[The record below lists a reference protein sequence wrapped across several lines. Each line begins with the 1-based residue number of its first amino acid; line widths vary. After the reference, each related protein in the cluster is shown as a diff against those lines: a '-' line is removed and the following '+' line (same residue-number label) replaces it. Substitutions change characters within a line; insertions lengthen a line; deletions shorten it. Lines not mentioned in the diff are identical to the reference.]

1 MSTLENKNNI
11 SESSSKNI
19 MINDNNLNISEEL
32 QFNEKENS
40 IKNENLSINNIN
52 EQIDKFN
59 KNNPEINL
67 NENNVKENIINANI
81 KKEIE
86 NPTNNI
92 KNNNSNNES
101 NIESNKIFLTKGKF
115 MQINPHINL
124 LNDHINKLRD
134 GIYDNTKKVLTLKS
148 SLLDSKN
155 FIKKNSNSVIMDIVN
170 KLYDFRKGMEKE
182 NVGVKEELIEVE
194 KQFNLQLK
202 LHKKLVHEVKNCENK
217 INHLENIVGSHLLE
231 NPNYDF
237 MKKIKKNEENKNN
250 QLTHI

>member
-1 MSTLENKNNI
+1 MSTIENKNNI

-19 MINDNNLNISEEL
+19 IINDNNLNISEEL
-32 QFNEKENS
+32 QFNENENS

-59 KNNPEINL
+59 KNNAEINL
-67 NENNVKENIINANI
+67 NENNVKENIIDSNI
-81 KKEIE
+81 KKEFE
-86 NPTNNI
+86 NPTNN
-92 KNNNSNNES
+92 KKNNES
-101 NIESNKIFLTKGKF
+101 NNESNKIFLTKGKF

-124 LNDHINKLRD
+124 LNNQINILRD

-155 FIKKNSNSVIMDIVN
+155 FIKKNSNSVIMDLVN
-170 KLYDFRKGMEKE
+170 KLYDFRKAMEKE

-202 LHKKLVHEVKNCENK
+202 LHKKLVHEVKNCEHK

>member
-1 MSTLENKNNI
+1 MSTIENKNNI

-19 MINDNNLNISEEL
+19 IINDNKINISEEL
-32 QFNEKENS
+32 QFKENENS
-40 IKNENLSINNIN
+40 KNENLSINNIN

-59 KNNPEINL
+59 KNNPEIN
-67 NENNVKENIINANI
+67 NENNVKENIIVSNI
-81 KKEIE
+81 KKEIG

-92 KNNNSNNES
+92 KNNESNN
-101 NIESNKIFLTKGKF
+101 ESNKIFLTKGKF

-124 LNDHINKLRD
+124 LNNHINILRD

-155 FIKKNSNSVIMDIVN
+155 FIKKNSNSVIMDLVN
-170 KLYDFRKGMEKE
+170 KLYDFRKAMEKE

-202 LHKKLVHEVKNCENK
+202 LHKKLVHEVKNCEHK

>member
-1 MSTLENKNNI
+1 MSTIENKNNI

-19 MINDNNLNISEEL
+19 IINDNNLNISEEL
-32 QFNEKENS
+32 QFNENENS

-67 NENNVKENIINANI
+67 NENNVKENIIVSNI

-86 NPTNNI
+86 NPLNN
-92 KNNNSNNES
+92 KKNNES
-101 NIESNKIFLTKGKF
+101 NNESNKIFLTKGKF

-124 LNDHINKLRD
+124 LNNHINILRD

-155 FIKKNSNSVIMDIVN
+155 FIKKNSNSVIMDLVN
-170 KLYDFRKGMEKE
+170 KLYDFRKAMEKE

-202 LHKKLVHEVKNCENK
+202 LHKKLVHEVKNCEHK

>member
-1 MSTLENKNNI
+1 MSSIEIKNNQ
-11 SESSSKNI
+11 SESSSKN
-19 MINDNNLNISEEL
+19 MIINENNLEISEEL
-32 QFNEKENS
+32 KSDYKEKENS
-40 IKNENLSINNIN
+40 IKNENLSNIN

-59 KNNPEINL
+59 INNPQIDL
-67 NENNVKENIINANI
+67 NEKNKNEIINIEQNI
-81 KKEIE
+81 KKEFE
-86 NPTNNI
+86 NSTNDI
-92 KNNNSNNES
+92 KNNNNSNDTS
-101 NIESNKIFLTKGKF
+101 NILKEGKF

-124 LNDHINKLRD
+124 LNNHINMLRD

-148 SLLDSKN
+148 SLLDSRN
-155 FIKKNSNSVIMDIVN
+155 FIKKNSNSVIMDLVN
-170 KLYDFRKGMEKE
+170 KLYDFRKAMANE
-182 NVGVKEELIEVE
+182 NVGVKEEMVEVE

>member
-1 MSTLENKNNI
+1 MSTIENKNNI

-19 MINDNNLNISEEL
+19 IINDNNLNISEEL
-32 QFNEKENS
+32 QFKENENS
-40 IKNENLSINNIN
+40 KNENLSINNIN

-67 NENNVKENIINANI
+67 NEKNVKENIINANI

-92 KNNNSNNES
+92 KNNESNN
-101 NIESNKIFLTKGKF
+101 ESNKIFLTKGKF

>member
-1 MSTLENKNNI
+1 MSTIENKNNI

-32 QFNEKENS
+32 QFKENENS
-40 IKNENLSINNIN
+40 KNENLSINNID

-67 NENNVKENIINANI
+67 NENNVKENIIVSNI

-92 KNNNSNNES
+92 KNNESNN
-101 NIESNKIFLTKGKF
+101 ESNKIFLSKGKF

-124 LNDHINKLRD
+124 LNNHINILRD

-155 FIKKNSNSVIMDIVN
+155 FIKKNSNSVIMDLVN
-170 KLYDFRKGMEKE
+170 KLYDFRKAMEKE

-202 LHKKLVHEVKNCENK
+202 LHKKLVHEVKNCEHK

>member
-1 MSTLENKNNI
+1 MSTIENKNNI

-32 QFNEKENS
+32 QFKENENS
-40 IKNENLSINNIN
+40 KNENLSINNIN

-59 KNNPEINL
+59 KNNAEINL
-67 NENNVKENIINANI
+67 NENNVKENIIVSNI

-92 KNNNSNNES
+92 KNNESNN
-101 NIESNKIFLTKGKF
+101 ESNKIFLTKGKF

-124 LNDHINKLRD
+124 LNNQINILRD

-155 FIKKNSNSVIMDIVN
+155 FIKKNSNSVIMDLVN
-170 KLYDFRKGMEKE
+170 KLYDFRKAMEKE

-202 LHKKLVHEVKNCENK
+202 LHKKLVHEVKNCEHK

>member
-1 MSTLENKNNI
+1 MSTIENKNNI

-19 MINDNNLNISEEL
+19 IINDNNLNISEEL
-32 QFNEKENS
+32 QFKENENS
-40 IKNENLSINNIN
+40 KNENLSINNIN

-59 KNNPEINL
+59 KNNPEIN
-67 NENNVKENIINANI
+67 NENNVKENIIVSNI
-81 KKEIE
+81 KKEIG

-92 KNNNSNNES
+92 KNNESNN
-101 NIESNKIFLTKGKF
+101 ESNKIFLTKGKF

-124 LNDHINKLRD
+124 LNNHINILRD

-155 FIKKNSNSVIMDIVN
+155 FIKKNSNSVIMDLVN
-170 KLYDFRKGMEKE
+170 KLYDFRKAMEKE

-202 LHKKLVHEVKNCENK
+202 LHKKLVHEVKNCEHK

>member
-1 MSTLENKNNI
+1 MSTIENKNNI

-32 QFNEKENS
+32 QFKENENS
-40 IKNENLSINNIN
+40 KNENLSINNIN

-67 NENNVKENIINANI
+67 NENNVKENIIVSNI

-92 KNNNSNNES
+92 KNNNLNN
-101 NIESNKIFLTKGKF
+101 ESNKIFLSKGKF

-124 LNDHINKLRD
+124 LNNHINILRD

-155 FIKKNSNSVIMDIVN
+155 FIKKNSNSVIMDLVN
-170 KLYDFRKGMEKE
+170 KLYDFRKAMEKE

-202 LHKKLVHEVKNCENK
+202 LHKKLVHEVKNCEHK

>member
-1 MSTLENKNNI
+1 MSTIENKNNI

-19 MINDNNLNISEEL
+19 IINDNNLNISEEL
-32 QFNEKENS
+32 QFNENENS
-40 IKNENLSINNIN
+40 KNENLSINNIN

-67 NENNVKENIINANI
+67 NENNVKENIIVSNI

-92 KNNNSNNES
+92 KNNESNN
-101 NIESNKIFLTKGKF
+101 ESNKIFLTKGKF

-124 LNDHINKLRD
+124 LNNHINILRD

-155 FIKKNSNSVIMDIVN
+155 FIKKNSNSVIMDLVN
-170 KLYDFRKGMEKE
+170 KLYDFRKAMEKE

-202 LHKKLVHEVKNCENK
+202 LHKKLVHEVKNCEHK

>member
-1 MSTLENKNNI
+1 MSTIENKNNI

-19 MINDNNLNISEEL
+19 IINDNNLNISEEL
-32 QFNEKENS
+32 QFKENENS

-67 NENNVKENIINANI
+67 NENNVKENIIVSNI

-86 NPTNNI
+86 NPLNN
-92 KNNNSNNES
+92 KKNNES
-101 NIESNKIFLTKGKF
+101 NNESNKIFLTKGKF

-124 LNDHINKLRD
+124 LNNHINILRD

-155 FIKKNSNSVIMDIVN
+155 FIKKNSNSVIMDLVN
-170 KLYDFRKGMEKE
+170 KLYDFRKAMEKE

-202 LHKKLVHEVKNCENK
+202 LHKKLVHEVKNCEHK

>member
-1 MSTLENKNNI
+1 
-11 SESSSKNI
+11 
-19 MINDNNLNISEEL
+19 
-32 QFNEKENS
+32 
-40 IKNENLSINNIN
+40 
-52 EQIDKFN
+52 
-59 KNNPEINL
+59 
-67 NENNVKENIINANI
+67 
-81 KKEIE
+81 
-86 NPTNNI
+86 
-92 KNNNSNNES
+92 
-101 NIESNKIFLTKGKF
+101 

-124 LNDHINKLRD
+124 LNNHINKLRD

>member
-1 MSTLENKNNI
+1 MSTIENKNNI

-19 MINDNNLNISEEL
+19 IINDNNLNISEEL
-32 QFNEKENS
+32 QFNENENS

-59 KNNPEINL
+59 KNNPEIN
-67 NENNVKENIINANI
+67 NENNVKENIIVSNI

-92 KNNNSNNES
+92 KNNESNN
-101 NIESNKIFLTKGKF
+101 ESNKIFLTKGKF

-124 LNDHINKLRD
+124 LNNHINILRD

-155 FIKKNSNSVIMDIVN
+155 FIKKNSNSVIMDLVN
-170 KLYDFRKGMEKE
+170 KLYDFRKAMEKE

-202 LHKKLVHEVKNCENK
+202 LHKKLVHEVKNCEHK

>member
-1 MSTLENKNNI
+1 MSTIENKNNI

-19 MINDNNLNISEEL
+19 IINDNNLNISEEL
-32 QFNEKENS
+32 QFKENENS
-40 IKNENLSINNIN
+40 KNENLSINNIN

-92 KNNNSNNES
+92 KNNESNN
-101 NIESNKIFLTKGKF
+101 ESNKIFLTKGKF

-124 LNDHINKLRD
+124 LNNHINILRD

-155 FIKKNSNSVIMDIVN
+155 FIKKNSNSVIMDLVN
-170 KLYDFRKGMEKE
+170 KLYDFRKAMEKE
-182 NVGVKEELIEVE
+182 NSGVKEELIEVE

-202 LHKKLVHEVKNCENK
+202 LHKKLVHEVKNCEHK

>member
-1 MSTLENKNNI
+1 MSTIENKNNI

-59 KNNPEINL
+59 INNPEINL
-67 NENNVKENIINANI
+67 NENNVKENIIVSNI

-86 NPTNNI
+86 NPTNN
-92 KNNNSNNES
+92 KKNNES
-101 NIESNKIFLTKGKF
+101 NNESNKIFLSKGKF

-124 LNDHINKLRD
+124 LNNHINILRD

>member
-1 MSTLENKNNI
+1 MSTIENKNNI

-19 MINDNNLNISEEL
+19 IINDNNLNISEEL
-32 QFNEKENS
+32 QFNENENS

-67 NENNVKENIINANI
+67 NENNVKENIIVSNI

-92 KNNNSNNES
+92 KNNESNN
-101 NIESNKIFLTKGKF
+101 ESNKIFLTKGKF

-124 LNDHINKLRD
+124 LNNQINILRD

-155 FIKKNSNSVIMDIVN
+155 FIKKNSNSVIMDLVN
-170 KLYDFRKGMEKE
+170 KLYDFRKAMEKE

-202 LHKKLVHEVKNCENK
+202 LHKKLVHEVKNCEHK

>member
-1 MSTLENKNNI
+1 MSTIENKNNI

-32 QFNEKENS
+32 QFKENENS

-67 NENNVKENIINANI
+67 NENNVKENIIVSNI

-92 KNNNSNNES
+92 KNNNLNN
-101 NIESNKIFLTKGKF
+101 ESNKIFLSKGKF

-124 LNDHINKLRD
+124 LNNHINILRD

-155 FIKKNSNSVIMDIVN
+155 FIKKNSNSVIMDLVN
-170 KLYDFRKGMEKE
+170 KLYDFRKAMEKE

-202 LHKKLVHEVKNCENK
+202 LHKKLVHEVKNCEHK

>member
-1 MSTLENKNNI
+1 MSTIENKNNI

-32 QFNEKENS
+32 QFNENENS

-59 KNNPEINL
+59 INNPEINL
-67 NENNVKENIINANI
+67 NENNVKENIIVSNI

-86 NPTNNI
+86 NPTNN
-92 KNNNSNNES
+92 KKNNES
-101 NIESNKIFLTKGKF
+101 NNESNKIFLSKGKF

-124 LNDHINKLRD
+124 LNNHINILRD

-155 FIKKNSNSVIMDIVN
+155 FIKKNSNSVIMDLVN
-170 KLYDFRKGMEKE
+170 KLYDFRKAMEKE

-202 LHKKLVHEVKNCENK
+202 LHKKLVHEVKNCEHK

>member
-1 MSTLENKNNI
+1 MSTIENKNNI

-32 QFNEKENS
+32 QFKENENS
-40 IKNENLSINNIN
+40 KNENLSINNIN

-67 NENNVKENIINANI
+67 NENNVKENIIDSNI

-86 NPTNNI
+86 NPTNN
-92 KNNNSNNES
+92 KKNNES
-101 NIESNKIFLTKGKF
+101 NNESNKIFLSKGKF

-124 LNDHINKLRD
+124 LNNHINILRD

-148 SLLDSKN
+148 SLLDSKH
-155 FIKKNSNSVIMDIVN
+155 FIKKNSNSVIMDLVN
-170 KLYDFRKGMEKE
+170 KLYDFRKAMEKE

-202 LHKKLVHEVKNCENK
+202 LHKKLVHEVKNCEHK

>member
-1 MSTLENKNNI
+1 MSTIENKNNI

-19 MINDNNLNISEEL
+19 IINDNNLNISEEL
-32 QFNEKENS
+32 QFKENENS

-67 NENNVKENIINANI
+67 NENNVKENIIVSNI

-92 KNNNSNNES
+92 KNNESNN
-101 NIESNKIFLTKGKF
+101 ESNKIFLTKGKF

-124 LNDHINKLRD
+124 LNNQINILRD

-155 FIKKNSNSVIMDIVN
+155 FIKKNSNSVIMDLVN
-170 KLYDFRKGMEKE
+170 KLYDFRKAMEKE

-202 LHKKLVHEVKNCENK
+202 LHKKLVHEVKNCEHK

>member
-1 MSTLENKNNI
+1 MSTIENKNNI

-67 NENNVKENIINANI
+67 NENNVKENIIVSNI

-86 NPTNNI
+86 NPKNNKKNNETNN
-92 KNNNSNNES
+92 
-101 NIESNKIFLTKGKF
+101 ESNKIFLSKGKF

-124 LNDHINKLRD
+124 LNNHINILRD

-155 FIKKNSNSVIMDIVN
+155 FIKKNSNSVIMDLVN
-170 KLYDFRKGMEKE
+170 KLYDFRKAMEKE

-202 LHKKLVHEVKNCENK
+202 LHKKLVHEVKNCEHK